1 MDLAELSEQSSALP
15 DQFWAPKGEAKSA
28 EPTDDRSYLMFKKDQ
43 KSEGFV
49 AEFGDES
56 GVPINLAK
64 EKVRKMVIFI
74 SPNMSQS

>member
-1 MDLAELSEQSSALP
+1 
-15 DQFWAPKGEAKSA
+15 
-28 EPTDDRSYLMFKKDQ
+28 MFKKDQ

-74 SPNMSQS
+74 SPNMSQNRPLNTSPNMVIH

>member
-1 MDLAELSEQSSALP
+1 
-15 DQFWAPKGEAKSA
+15 
-28 EPTDDRSYLMFKKDQ
+28 MFKKDQ

-64 EKVRKMVIFI
+64 EKLRKMVIFI